1 MATNKK
7 TSTSCY
13 RGTLK
18 AETTLTDD
26 GQVPQKKMREYEA
39 IKTEIDDLRD
49 ELGAKDA

>member
-18 AETTLTDD
+18 AETTLTDLAAQSSD
-26 GQVPQKKMREYEA
+26 HCG
-39 IKTEIDDLRD
+39 
-49 ELGAKDA
+49 